1 MVRGEK
7 ALEEVLNVGAKDLES
22 NALEKDNRELEAFS
36 KGALLKSLATMNLA
50 YVAPY
55 LSLARVAGKEA
66 GAGAVVT
73 IRVRDVNILAT
84 GSYTVVRMCTLT
96 DIDASSSKKS
106 IENVLYT
113 FRNLSSQVFEPFVYI
128 GRTGDGQEV
137 FAYSND
143 NEFLVARMG
152 GDDETVL
159 QEVKKM
165 ATEKEMRSLARFVDL
180 IEQEIK
186 AAAI

>member
-1 MVRGEK
+1 
-7 ALEEVLNVGAKDLES
+7 
-22 NALEKDNRELEAFS
+22 LEKDNRELEAFS
-36 KGALLKSLATMNLA
+36 KGALLKSLAIMNLA

-113 FRNLSSQVFEPFVYI
+113 FRNLSSQVFEPFVFI
-128 GRTGDGQEV
+128 GRAGEGQEV
-137 FAYSND
+137 FSYSD
-143 NEFLVARMG
+143 ESEFLVAGVDG
-152 GDDETVL
+152 GRRNRAAGSE
-159 QEVKKM
+159 EN
-165 ATEKEMRSLARFVDL
+165 ATEKEMRTLARFVDL
-180 IEQEIK
+180 LDQATK